1 MFNKQSFLRK
11 LHKKIKDLDI
21 PRSSRYEKALIIIGR
36 VSYPLKDDDETWLL
50 VFQILCKLSINILF
64 NTSQILESMYN
75 KGYSYLEVF
84 NYLIV
89 PLLWKAFGNT
99 TAIKS
104 LVSEYKYPPYK
115 LWLRQIAAQVV

>member
-21 PRSSRYEKALIIIGR
+21 PRSIRYEKALIIIGR

-50 VFQILCKLSINILF
+50 VFQILCKLSIDVLV
-64 NTSQILESMYN
+64 NTSQILEGMYN
-75 KGYSYLEVF
+75 KGYSYSEVF

-99 TAIKS
+99 AAIKS
-104 LVSEYKYPPYK
+104 LISEYKYRPYK
-115 LWLRQIAAQVV
+115 LWLRQIATQVV